1 MEINFLP
8 KQLEAWETWNNPQIN
23 ELGYGG
29 AAGGGK
35 TRLGC
40 YFGIV
45 GTQQYPGSRFGIG
58 RKELKTL
65 RLTTMA
71 TLFEVMAELGF
82 KKELDYRFNAQDNV
96 LTFTNSSQI
105 YFLDTA
111 YSPQDP
117 EYTRFGSLELTWC
130 WVDESN
136 ETPEKAKIILKTRV
150 GRKNVIA
157 GENIKPFWLETFN
170 PNKGHV
176 YNDYY
181 KPWKE
186 NTLPEYRRFIRALPG
201 DNPLLPDAYIEQ
213 LKRSDKITKERLL
226 LGNFEYDSDD
236 RALVSYDYITDLF
249 NNSVPVSEQKYL
261 TADIARYGKDKT
273 VIGLWEG
280 LKLTEIV
287 VLEKSSIPNTSE
299 KIRSLAR
306 QNNIPYPHCVI
317 DEDGVGGGVVDLNY
331 GMKGFTANSS
341 PIEVK
346 SKRQNFRNLKSQC
359 GFTLADYINE
369 HKIAITQQSV
379 EIKEKILQEIEAT
392 LKQKTVDNDLRLELI
407 SKDEVKEIIG
417 RSPDFADM
425 ILMRMFLELNHM
437 TTAKVTIS
445 RPNYKPYGYQNNQ
458 QLNKHNPYA
467 KWN

>member
-8 KQLEAWETWNNPQIN
+8 KQIEAWETWNNPKIN

-40 YFGIV
+40 YFAII

-82 KKELDYRFNAQDNV
+82 KKDSDYKFNAQDNV
-96 LTFTNSSQI
+96 LTFSNGSQV

-117 EYTRFGSLELTWC
+117 EYTRFGSLELTWG

-150 GRKNVIA
+150 GRKNVIN
-157 GENIKPFWLETFN
+157 GEQVKPFWLETFN

-186 NTLPEYRRFIRALPG
+186 NNLPEYRVFIRALPG
-201 DNPLLPDAYIEQ
+201 DNPLLPDSYIEQ
-213 LKRSDKITKERLL
+213 LKRSDKITRERLL

-236 RALVSYDYITDLF
+236 RALVSYDSLTDLF
-249 NNSVPVSEQKYL
+249 TNNVTVSDQKYL

-273 VIGLWEG
+273 VIGIWEG
-280 LKLTEIV
+280 LKLVEVKT
-287 VLEKSSIPNTSE
+287 LEKSSIPNTSE
-299 KIRSLAR
+299 VIRNTAMS
-306 QNNIPYPHCVI
+306 NKIPYSHCVI
-317 DEDGVGGGVVDLNY
+317 DEDGVGGGVVDLNS
-331 GMKGFTANSS
+331 GMKGFTANASA
-341 PIEVK
+341 IEVNNK
-346 SKRQNFRNLKSQC
+346 KQNFRNLKSQC
-359 GFTLADYINE
+359 GFHLAEYIND
-369 HKIAITQQSV
+369 HRIAINQQSP
-379 EIKEKILQEIEAT
+379 EIKEFILQELEAT
-392 LKQKTVDNDLRLELI
+392 LKQKTVDNDTKLELI
-407 SKDEVKEIIG
+407 SKDEVKEVIG
-417 RSPDFADM
+417 RSPDYADM
-425 ILMRMFLELNHM
+425 ILMRMFLEIKPAG
-437 TTAKVTIS
+437 TTKVTIS
-445 RPNYKPYGYQNNQ
+445 RPSYSNQ
-458 QLNKHNPYA
+458 WKRR
-467 KWN
+467 